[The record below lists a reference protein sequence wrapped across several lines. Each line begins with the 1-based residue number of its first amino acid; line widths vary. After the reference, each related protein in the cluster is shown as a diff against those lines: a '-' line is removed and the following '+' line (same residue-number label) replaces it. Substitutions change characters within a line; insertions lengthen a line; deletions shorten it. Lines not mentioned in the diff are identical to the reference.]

1 MWHGTTPKRESDHE
15 RIKSGRVFALR
26 NFDNKATRG
35 EGDHITIF
43 GHFSAVPIE
52 LSKID
57 TTPRLESDY
66 DLVLGDKS
74 KQAKLRMK
82 ADKER
87 KLMSIVVLNTD
98 RQMSDEEKEEM
109 RRFTRRFYSIG

>member
-1 MWHGTTPKRESDHE
+1 M
-15 RIKSGRVFALR
+15 
-26 NFDNKATRG
+26 
-35 EGDHITIF
+35 
-43 GHFSAVPIE
+43 
-52 LSKID
+52 SKIH
-57 TTPRLESDY
+57 TTPRLESDF
-66 DLVLGDKS
+66 DLVLEDKS

-87 KLMSIVVLNTD
+87 KLMSIVVPNDTG